1 MWTYSTNM
9 MGPMNHWYEENKI
22 QYKIIKRKS
31 TLFGKEIEFKKYNP
45 IYYGGRIDCRCSNP
59 KDKDYDIYGVELGL
73 EIMEAESYSKFSD
86 WLSNFKSKKLKTE
99 KELYSLYEEK
109 NGKIKFFNKTF

>member
-1 MWTYSTNM
+1 
-9 MGPMNHWYEENKI
+9 
-22 QYKIIKRKS
+22 
-31 TLFGKEIEFKKYNP
+31 
-45 IYYGGRIDCRCSNP
+45 
-59 KDKDYDIYGVELGL
+59 
-73 EIMEAESYSKFSD
+73 MEAESYSKFSD